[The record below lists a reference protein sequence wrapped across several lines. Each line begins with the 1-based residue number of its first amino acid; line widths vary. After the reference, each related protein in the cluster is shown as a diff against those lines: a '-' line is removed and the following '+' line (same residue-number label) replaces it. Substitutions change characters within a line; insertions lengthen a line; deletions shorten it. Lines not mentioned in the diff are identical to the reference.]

1 MKRLY
6 IIRHAKSS
14 WANNQLSDFDRPLN
28 DRGNRDAPIIGE
40 VLKNKKVKPDLVISS
55 SAKRALTTAKILSD
69 IIGYPIENIEE
80 SYEIYETTTQ
90 NLLDVVNDIDDINN
104 SVILFGHNPGF
115 TRLANLLGDKYIEN
129 LPTCAVAEI
138 ELDVDSW
145 EDVGID
151 SGKLVSFEYPK
162 KYNK

>member
-14 WANNQLSDFDRPLN
+14 WADHLLSDFDRPLN
-28 DRGNRDAPIIGE
+28 ERGKRDAPKIGE
-40 VLKNKKVKPDLVISS
+40 VLKSKKVKPDLVMSS
-55 SAKRALTTAKILSD
+55 SAKRAITTAKILSN
-69 IIGYPIENIEE
+69 IIGYPIENIIE
-80 SYEIYETTTQ
+80 SISIYEATTQ
-90 NLLDVVNDIDDINN
+90 ILLDEINSIDDINN
-104 SVILFGHNPGF
+104 SVLIFGHNPGF

-145 EDVGID
+145 KDVRVEC
-151 SGKLVSFEYPK
+151 GKLVSFEYPK
-162 KYNK
+162 KHNN

>member
-90 NLLDVVNDIDDINN
+90 NLLDVVNDIDDIYN
-104 SVILFGHNPGF
+104 SVIIFGHNPGF